1 MLSTLSTVFILVFSA
16 PAENVLVGSFHTQ
29 EDCEEVAW
37 TLNRYTSGNSVYLCV
52 KDQDA

>member
-1 MLSTLSTVFILVFSA
+1 MLSTLSTVFVLVFSA
-16 PAENVLVGSFHTQ
+16 PSESVLVAAFDTQ
-29 EDCEEVAW
+29 KDCESVAW